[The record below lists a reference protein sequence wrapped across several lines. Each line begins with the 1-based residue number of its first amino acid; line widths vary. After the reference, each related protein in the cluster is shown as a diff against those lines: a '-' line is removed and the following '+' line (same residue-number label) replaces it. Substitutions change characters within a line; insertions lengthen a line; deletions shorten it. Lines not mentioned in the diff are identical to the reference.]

1 MGEEALRDSVFVILA
16 HGPER
21 YNLQVSASQGKDV
34 LLADLKE
41 AAFRVT
47 GVPPEGQKIIF
58 KGKQLSDSLRPL
70 FAYGVKSGSKLMVM
84 GNKNSLQKDPRYIEM
99 EAVEESVGKV
109 EVKQNQINQEL
120 EGIEQGYLDS
130 SLVQEALQKL
140 QKRLASCHEEFVKL
154 LETLDSL
161 SLGDG
166 PPALRTKRKGTVQ
179 RIQKYLDVNDT
190 MKSRISEQKLKAR

>member
-1 MGEEALRDSVFVILA
+1 MT
-16 HGPER
+16 GPER

-34 LLADLKE
+34 LLADLEE

-47 GVPPEGQKIIF
+47 GVPPEGQRIIF
-58 KGKQLSDSLRPL
+58 KGKQLSDSQRPL

-120 EGIEQGYLDS
+120 EGIEQGYLDN